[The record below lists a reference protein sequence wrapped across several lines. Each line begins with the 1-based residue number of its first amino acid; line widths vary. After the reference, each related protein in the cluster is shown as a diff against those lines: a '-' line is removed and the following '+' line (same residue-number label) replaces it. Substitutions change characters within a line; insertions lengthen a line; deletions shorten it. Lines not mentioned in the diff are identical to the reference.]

1 MAALLEASV
10 GRRVVVRY
18 RKPQS
23 LRAADSSDDSS
34 AWSQSSRPLELLA
47 VELAADPSAVK
58 NTAAAAAA
66 TAADGSAR
74 AVTRAAAD
82 SGSPEGV
89 APPDIA
95 SVVFLYSM
103 CGYRRAID
111 EAAFRALWFNTGRTR
126 PNDYTMQ
133 NYIQKCSFGRSKL
146 TNSTQL
152 VFEVDVPCRGTGPG
166 GRYNSKVA
174 CGDAEQAAWSQAAE
188 ELVQRQWDIDLTPY
202 KQRIGVLPNE
212 VSKICGFGGR
222 GSVGCAERC
231 YTWITHD
238 YASNL
243 VYFLHEMGHN
253 WGLRHATAYDSA
265 SATGDWS
272 CIMGT
277 AGACLNAANGW
288 KMGWALPLPGADLN
302 GSTMPPG
309 TWLPYF
315 VPYQSTA
322 HASHVR
328 IYPSWVPTNSTD
340 LGGGLP
346 APAFFISARIE
357 DLPFEGGVLD
367 DYWDEHFDSPP
378 GMVFVH
384 TSQNSQEPVPYLAS
398 HMEAALNASQ
408 QYRAPPPYDI
418 VVRVDRLDG
427 ATGASVT
434 VCRSEQEAES
444 RNDGSCY
451 DGIDN
456 DCDGLT
462 DQQDQD
468 CQTGAL
474 KPPPPARAQPQRPPR
489 SEWGSDSPPPPPP
502 PSPPRLL

>member
-66 TAADGSAR
+66 TAADDGTG

-82 SGSPEGV
+82 SGSPVGV

-103 CGYRRAID
+103 CGYPRAID
-111 EAAFRALWFNTGRTR
+111 EATFRALWFNTGRTR

-152 VFEVDVPCRGTGPG
+152 VFEVD
-166 GRYNSKVA
+166 
-174 CGDAEQAAWSQAAE
+174 EQAAWSQAAE
-188 ELVQRQWDIDLTPY
+188 ELVQRQWGIDLTPY

-288 KMGWALPLPGADLN
+288 KMGWALPLPGADLD

-309 TWLPYF
+309 MWLPYF

-328 IYPSWVPTNSTD
+328 IYPSWPTQPST
-340 LGGGLP
+340 
-346 APAFFISARIE
+346 
-357 DLPFEGGVLD
+357 
-367 DYWDEHFDSPP
+367 
-378 GMVFVH
+378 
-384 TSQNSQEPVPYLAS
+384 
-398 HMEAALNASQ
+398 
-408 QYRAPPPYDI
+408 
-418 VVRVDRLDG
+418 
-427 ATGASVT
+427 
-434 VCRSEQEAES
+434 
-444 RNDGSCY
+444 
-451 DGIDN
+451 
-456 DCDGLT
+456 
-462 DQQDQD
+462 
-468 CQTGAL
+468 
-474 KPPPPARAQPQRPPR
+474 AQPQAARTAEAPASKPKTTIASAAQAPKAAVPKPAPETPQPPTALAASSQPSAAVPAQPCAHTPTAALAGAPPATR
-489 SEWGSDSPPPPPP
+489 TPASPSLS
-502 PSPPRLL
+502 SPLA